1 MKSPKFSVIIPAHNE
16 EEVIEKAIKSI
27 QEQTFRDF
35 EIIISNDGST
45 DRTKEIV
52 ERLIKK
58 DKRIKILNQDKG
70 HSAAYAR
77 NRGAEVARGEILIF
91 LDADTFIS
99 TNALKEMAKS
109 KLDVQ
114 AFAFDCI
121 PRNNTL
127 INYALSGLVVP
138 IIAKKEVYSI
148 RDDSPLMF
156 FCIKSEAYKKIRGYD
171 ENIFYFED
179 EDFAKRFYEAG
190 FKTAYIRG
198 IYQYFELPANFGGFI
213 RQTKWIAKGLSS
225 FKERKKR
232 AKIKLFW
239 IMKTLFLVIP
249 VFFIFNLELLFS
261 ALIITLGSTYIS
273 LILRNRNPLKSLV
286 SLPFVYMKTFLI
298 TYLILKKSVISRIK

>member
-1 MKSPKFSVIIPAHNE
+1 
-16 EEVIEKAIKSI
+16 
-27 QEQTFRDF
+27 
-35 EIIISNDGST
+35 
-45 DRTKEIV
+45 
-52 ERLIKK
+52 
-58 DKRIKILNQDKG
+58 
-70 HSAAYAR
+70 
-77 NRGAEVARGEILIF
+77 
-91 LDADTFIS
+91 
-99 TNALKEMAKS
+99 
-109 KLDVQ
+109 
-114 AFAFDCI
+114 
-121 PRNNTL
+121 
-127 INYALSGLVVP
+127 
-138 IIAKKEVYSI
+138 
-148 RDDSPLMF
+148 MF